1 MSKISVLLIIF
12 VVYNIAINIGLVVIY
27 MRLKKNTKEYRTLFE
42 DYKNLLKAVKDDKDD
57 KYDIYK
63 NSDGLYTNKK
73 GVTYNAKL
81 GRIKRE

>member
-27 MRLKKNTKEYRTLFE
+27 MRLKKNTREYRTLFE

-63 NSDGLYTNKK
+63 NADGLYTNIK
-73 GVTYNAKL
+73 GVTQNAKF